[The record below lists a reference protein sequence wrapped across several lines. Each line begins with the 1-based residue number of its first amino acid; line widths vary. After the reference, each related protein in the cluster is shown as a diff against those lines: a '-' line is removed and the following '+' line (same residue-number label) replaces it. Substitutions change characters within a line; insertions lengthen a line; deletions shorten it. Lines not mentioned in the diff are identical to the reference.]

1 MKLEI
6 IIDSSAINQS
16 LFIDEYN
23 ENNHITIFFSNI
35 ENYEQFI
42 NGFTYDA
49 TFFTEL
55 GKKITLKEVIKH
67 LNIFPKF
74 DSYTF

>member
-16 LFIDEYN
+16 LFIDTYN
-23 ENNHITIFFSNI
+23 ENKHITIFFSNI

-55 GKKITLKEVIKH
+55 GKKLH
-67 LNIFPKF
+67 
-74 DSYTF
+74 